1 MKKIIEFFKDILF
14 LILAV
19 VLTIAFIPVFCVML
33 PFLIDYGDDKVK

>member
-14 LILAV
+14 LILEV